1 MPEMHLKQSGFTYS
15 ACGPLTKNDETIQK
29 SKETGNTSCIYKNNF
44 DKACFQ
50 HDLAYGDFKDF
61 ARRTASDEVLK
72 DKALNIAL
80 LQILNMMDIK
90 EGLLLW
96 FINVLIKSQKEGVL
110 I

>member
-61 ARRTASDEVLK
+61 ARRTGSDEVLK

-90 EGLLLW
+90 EGLLLR